1 MKRQAPHE
9 RQQPQL
15 QPPQPA
21 QATQARQPPMLQPLQ
36 PAQPLQALAQPP
48 PQPLQPLQPR
58 WAYCWP
64 GVLSSLSKTKN
75 VPKLT
80 SNISSSL
87 SVICGGVSHNCT
99 SGAGPTAP
107 VADAPPVSAMDAPTT
122 PATGTAFF
130 GCFCFVRGIV
140 ETSMPCG
147 NARPHALFYSQAH
160 STLRLARMRCKIT
173 LHRHPS
179 CRRKDTFKWSPA
191 SCRRF
196 TNALLRN

>member
-1 MKRQAPHE
+1 
-9 RQQPQL
+9 
-15 QPPQPA
+15 
-21 QATQARQPPMLQPLQ
+21 
-36 PAQPLQALAQPP
+36 
-48 PQPLQPLQPR
+48 
-58 WAYCWP
+58 
-64 GVLSSLSKTKN
+64 LSSLSKTKN